1 MKDWEKSRL
10 TDEPNIVARKSKH
23 RRNSCFRKPLVF
35 FRLLAKK
42 IPSKYHCSV
51 LIQCCRNVFIVSLSL
66 DVSKL
71 SSRQVNK
78 HTITIK
84 YCSKAGSNLQN
95 NDYNGKSISTAMK
108 RKFCTT
114 TFQRKWKTF
123 KIEPLVL
130 IEHHWEAS
138 SEKTRA
144 NWLYII
150 QFVHN
155 ALTKVDLYPTER

>member
-1 MKDWEKSRL
+1 MNRTLLLESRSI
-10 TDEPNIVARKSKH
+10 DETLVFGNLWFSSDFQVKKYLRNIIVAYQEKMVSWSLER
-23 RRNSCFRKPLVF
+23 
-35 FRLLAKK
+35 
-42 IPSKYHCSV
+42 
-51 LIQCCRNVFIVSLSL
+51 CRNVFIVSLSL

-95 NDYNGKSISTAMK
+95 NDYNGKSISTAIK
-108 RKFCTT
+108 RNFCTT

-144 NWLYII
+144 N
-150 QFVHN
+150 
-155 ALTKVDLYPTER
+155 